1 MSIWKR
7 LDQKFAIK
15 SCAKEDKELSELQGC
30 RNFFPPLCFFIF
42 LAFEFISHRMSPEGI
57 AADPRL
63 RLLPYRYWIAVAGL
77 LMLITAQIM
86 IFKLLKKRRDQDS
99 YGD

>member
-15 SCAKEDKELSELQGC
+15 SCAKEDRELSELQGD
-30 RNFFPPLCFFIF
+30 RNVMTPLCFFIF
-42 LAFEFISHRMSPEGI
+42 LVFEFITHLKSPEGI
-57 AADPRL
+57 ANDPRL
-63 RLLPYRYWIAVAGL
+63 RLLPYRYWFAVAGL
-77 LMLITAQIM
+77 LILITTQIM
-86 IFKLLKKRRDQDS
+86 IFRLLKKRRDQDS